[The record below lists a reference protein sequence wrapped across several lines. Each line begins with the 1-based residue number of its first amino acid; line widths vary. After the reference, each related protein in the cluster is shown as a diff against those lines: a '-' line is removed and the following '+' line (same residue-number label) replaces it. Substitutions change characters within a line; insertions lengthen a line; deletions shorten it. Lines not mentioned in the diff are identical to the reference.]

1 MGYNGSMETENKT
14 AGVQVYV
21 PLTREERDS
30 LRALKR
36 SGRIIGVFVADAIR
50 EKLAREAAR
59 EAAHA

>member
-21 PLTREERDS
+21 PLTREARDS

-50 EKLAREAAR
+50 EKLAREKAAVD
-59 EAAHA
+59 A

>member
-1 MGYNGSMETENKT
+1 MGYNVSMETRKT